1 MSEIR
6 DEITSKP
13 GHCDRMLESWAQAL
27 ATHERV
33 GDEVER
39 HLASCASCRVA
50 SAEMGQLWNALGGLA
65 ESAPTALL
73 RRDFEGVLS
82 GYREGLAGRSEESP
96 SDESRSGGDRRA
108 TERTAPPRTLAFRR
122 RSFERRMLQIG
133 YGLAALLAGVA
144 LGVFFRPG
152 GHADNRGEEVAEL
165 RGELRSLRQ
174 DVALSMLHQSSASGR
189 LEGVSV
195 GAQLSRQDPAVM
207 RALLETLAN
216 DPSPN
221 VRLAAVD
228 ALASRAGEP
237 AVQQRL
243 GEVLYKEPSPLVQ
256 IALADA
262 LLSAD
267 GERARSIVAPL
278 AKQSGVRPEVKQYLE
293 KRLSTRT

>member
-1 MSEIR
+1 MSEID

-13 GHCDRMLESWAQAL
+13 GDCDRMLESWAQAL
-27 ATHERV
+27 ATRERV
-33 GDEVER
+33 SGEVER
-39 HLASCASCRVA
+39 HLASCAACRVA
-50 SAEMGQLWNALGGLA
+50 SAEMGQLWTALGGLA
-65 ESAPTALL
+65 DSAPSALL

-82 GYREGLAGRSEESP
+82 GYREGLAGRS
-96 SDESRSGGDRRA
+96 DEADADRGARRA
-108 TERTAPPRTLAFRR
+108 AERTSPARTLAFRR

-152 GHADNRGEEVAEL
+152 DHSDKQSEEVAEL
-165 RGELRSLRQ
+165 RGELRSMRQ

-195 GAQLSRQDPAVM
+195 GALLSRQDPQVM

-243 GEVLYKEPSPLVQ
+243 GEVLFKEPSPLVQ

-278 AKQSGVRPEVKQYLE
+278 AKQAGVRPEVKQYLE
-293 KRLSTRT
+293 KRLATNT

>member
-6 DEITSKP
+6 DEIISKP
-13 GHCDRMLESWAQAL
+13 GDCDRMLESWARAL
-27 ATHERV
+27 ATRQPV
-33 GDEVER
+33 GEEVER
-39 HLASCASCRVA
+39 HLASCAACRIA
-50 SAEMGQLWNALGGLA
+50 SEEMGQLWNALGGLA
-65 ESAPTALL
+65 ESAPSALL
-73 RRDFEGVLS
+73 RRDFEGVLA
-82 GYREGLAGRSEESP
+82 GYREGLAGRTDGADADVGTRP
-96 SDESRSGGDRRA
+96 A
-108 TERTAPPRTLAFRR
+108 LERKTPVRTLAFRR
-122 RSFERRMLQIG
+122 RAFERRMLQVG

-144 LGVFFRPG
+144 IGVFFFRP
-152 GHADNRGEEVAEL
+152 DNHLDRQGEEVAEL

-195 GAQLSRQDPAVM
+195 GAELSRQDPAVM

-243 GEVLYKEPSPLVQ
+243 GEVLFKEPSPLVQ

-278 AKQSGVRPEVKQYLE
+278 AKQTGVRPEVKQYLE
-293 KRLSTRT
+293 KRLATRT